1 MTTFDYAIVGSIAC
15 GLIMVCG
22 GILLLYKGAIS
33 LEVASKDEALTL
45 DIFENQFKLTTRIPA
60 LGLFVIGLI
69 FIGISIYFT
78 KDTAAT
84 PIKVTG
90 KTHNINEEVTVKVRS
105 LWVVPIQSGQVFHVL
120 RPNLDVLWVE
130 ISAPG
135 YEPLKIPFAK
145 NRTGE
150 GINFGDVTLKQIV
163 EKIEA
168 KSENIMALP
177 NGVVSPPLSNAGQFG
192 NGGPL

>member
-45 DIFENQFKLTTRIPA
+45 EIFENQFKLTTRIPA

-69 FIGISIYFT
+69 FIGISIYYT

-84 PIKVTG
+84 PIQVTG
-90 KTHNINEEVTVKVRS
+90 KTHNINEEVTVNVRS
-105 LWVVPIQSGQVFHVL
+105 LWVVPTQSGQVFHIL

-135 YEPLKIPFAK
+135 YEPLKIPFPK
-145 NRTGE
+145 NRTRE

-163 EKIEA
+163 DRIDV
-168 KSENIMALP
+168 KSENIMTLP
-177 NGVVSPPLSNAGQFG
+177 SAIISPPLSNAGQFG
-192 NGGPL
+192 SGGS